1 MAISKRT
8 FQVCLINVSFSS
20 SYDNVIYFKDIEE
33 RTEYFKNVYN
43 VSFNDSPLV
52 NFNFGDGLNCECVIN
67 ANTYNGSNFQ
77 SSVTSHNYCIVRE
90 TLYVED
96 KTTYDDRFYFIKECK
111 YITATQIQLK
121 LKLDVFTTYLPSQY
135 VGYMKKCDIKRACL
149 NRFVKVDNQYC
160 FNFAPDSLLLEKED
174 LTYNK
179 RLVKSTKLDLE
190 QNNKN
195 SLLNNWLKENVLY
208 YACFFIDPSKELKFY
223 SYASDIKSSELKP
236 IVNDLF
242 QYLKQKN
249 NKSNFTFVWL
259 PVLKSN
265 AEMYVKVE
273 GFTAGE
279 YIMQTKI
286 TSNTLRTLLTFFKN
300 QSITPYI
307 IDAKYTKFSLLKN
320 YNSEVTIIDNKLY
333 LKSSASSYNDR
344 YSCDSL
350 LYCGNGINDILS
362 VVITPFQ
369 ISEPISV
376 FLGGDFS
383 LDSASIIDSYYNVNY
398 NEHKRS
404 FLLDEIGSQNP
415 KDLSD
420 SICYLNLRMNSDSY
434 QYNWDYMGTFTFDT
448 GYHRYQYN
456 FKYLEAINPSVS
468 RIYIYLSPMGLYTS
482 GTTLNYT
489 GVVTSADMSLIYYN
503 DNYSNYIA
511 NNKNAWLQ
519 TQLNIGSSIAKTSV
533 KALGAYAVTGN
544 VGASVGVTVA
554 SSAINAVTTIANYN
568 LNIDNLK
575 ASPQSINNVQGNF
588 FLNDL
593 INDNGI
599 YLEEW
604 ECLPSDKQKFDD
616 YCSRFGYK
624 VNRLDFLSQY
634 INIRRYWN
642 YIQAYVEIL
651 PQDIFKFN
659 SKVEEEIKEA
669 FSNGIRF
676 WNVNDTSYEIKFDMS
691 QVNLENWIVNEKQ

>member
-20 SYDNVIYFKDIEE
+20 SYDNVIYFKGIEE

-67 ANTYNGSNFQ
+67 ANTYNGSNYQ
-77 SSVTSHNYCIVRE
+77 SSIVSHNYCIVRE
-90 TLYVED
+90 TLYVGD

-121 LKLDVFTTYLPSQY
+121 LRLDVFTTYMPSQY
-135 VGYMKKCDIKRACL
+135 VDSMKKCDIKRACL

-160 FNFAPDSLLLEKED
+160 FNFATDSLLLEKED

-190 QNNKN
+190 QNSQTNM
-195 SLLNNWLKENVLY
+195 NNWLKENVLY
-208 YACFFIDPSKELKFY
+208 YACFFIDPNKELKFY
-223 SYASDIKSSELKP
+223 SNKVDNVTQAILTPLEYDILK
-236 IVNDLF
+236 
-242 QYLKQKN
+242 YLRQKN
-249 NKSNFTFVWL
+249 NQCNFGFLWL
-259 PVLKSN
+259 PILKSTSQMHVTY
-265 AEMYVKVE
+265 MYNSSGVV
-273 GFTAGE
+273 THD
-279 YIMQTKI
+279 I
-286 TSNTLRTLLTFFKN
+286 TSGTLVTLLNYLKEN
-300 QSITPYI
+300 SITPYI
-307 IDAKYTKFSLLKN
+307 IDAKYSKFPLFQN
-320 YNSEVTIIDNKLY
+320 YSVKYSIANNELY
-333 LKSSASSYNDR
+333 LYADCKIYSKDSNY
-344 YSCDSL
+344 YSCD
-350 LYCGNGINDILS
+350 GIFHNGS
-362 VVITPFQ
+362 SCVA
-369 ISEPISV
+369 ISDNMCAFIGGT
-376 FLGGDFS
+376 FL
-383 LDSASIIDSYYNVNY
+383 LDSDLVINAYYKTSYD
-398 NEHKRS
+398 EHKRS

-434 QYNWDYMGTFTFDT
+434 QYNWDYMGIFTWDSST
-448 GYHRYQYN
+448 HRYDYN
-456 FKYLEAINPSVS
+456 FKYLESITPSVS
-468 RIYIYLSPMGLYTS
+468 RIYVYLNPIGLYVS

-489 GVVTSADMSLIYYN
+489 GIVSSADMSLIYYN
-503 DNYSNYIA
+503 DNYSNYVA

-519 TQLNIGSSIAKTSV
+519 TQLNISSSIAKTGV
-533 KALGAYAVTGN
+533 KALGAYAVTGS
-544 VGASVGVTVA
+544 VGASVGVATA
-554 SSAINAVTTIANYN
+554 STAINAVTAIANYN

-575 ASPQSINNVQGNF
+575 ASPQSVNNVQGNF

-593 INDNGI
+593 INENGI

-616 YCSRFGYK
+616 YCNRFGYK
-624 VNRLDFLSQY
+624 VNRLDSLSQY
-634 INIRRYWN
+634 INIRKYWN
-642 YIQAYVEIL
+642 YIQAYIEIL
-651 PQDIFKFN
+651 PQSIYKFN

-676 WNVNDTSYEIKFDMS
+676 WNVNDILYEIKFDMS
-691 QVNLENWIVNEKQ
+691 QVNIENWIVNEKQ